1 MGIVLQA
8 GNDSRL
14 VALEGTIDISLAADL
29 KAVLLESLNTGKP
42 VSVAIGEGVA
52 IDITGF
58 QVLWA
63 ARQAA
68 TAQGVAF
75 TLRGEL
81 SETATANLKDAGL
94 EIPKITA

>member
-29 KAVLLESLNTGKP
+29 KAALRESFDTGKS
-42 VSVAIGEGVA
+42 VSVSFGESTE
-52 IDITGF
+52 IDITAF
-58 QVLWA
+58 QLLWA

-68 TAQGVAF
+68 TARGVAF
-75 TLRGEL
+75 TLSGEL